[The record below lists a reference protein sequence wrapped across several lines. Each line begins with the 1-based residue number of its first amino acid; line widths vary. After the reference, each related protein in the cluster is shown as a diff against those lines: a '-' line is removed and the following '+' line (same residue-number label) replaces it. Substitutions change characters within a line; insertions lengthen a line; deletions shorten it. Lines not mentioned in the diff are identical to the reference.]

1 LHAYPETYLTLAI
14 ENRGKPKVV
23 PEEGAVFLVVAQECM
38 ARPFVVDGPPQIA
51 QSWLVL
57 IGSLEKA
64 EVLTDS
70 LRRGI
75 SRELLE
81 SLIRVHCRCI
91 WKGRID
97 HGEGGGAFGREA
109 SARCGDAWL
118 LGLRP
123 TTIQRSNF
131 FQESIHFCNMRC
143 KQSVEYAF
151 PNKPQGQ
158 TKQLPER

>member
-1 LHAYPETYLTLAI
+1 
-14 ENRGKPKVV
+14 
-23 PEEGAVFLVVAQECM
+23 M

-158 TKQLPER
+158 TKQLPEHEQIRIRCETGDAWGILGQWRFPGANIGSAPRNR